1 MGGRSTATRAV
12 QTKIGYSPRQVYST
26 VGQGV
31 PGCFP
36 STTEYVKFRLV
47 GAIPDVVSKTRAH
60 FLWRVHKINGIPLP
74 EPSPLN
80 RSGIRTPQ
88 LLNDPGHNFYH
99 VLNTPSRPWY
109 VNLKTL
115 PWKIALDEMVLPNAA
130 RGTSQI
136 PEANSRMTQYVFSQK
151 GWIYDTMRGAPGFV
165 VNRRGP
171 VPRINLTNFIVG
183 LGTNAGGPKVVDC
196 YDLAGGLECY
206 INLIGA
212 DSNYHFLVPFGYL
225 ALKDLIGIGV
235 CNNPFFNSPFLP
247 GPQIVA
253 DTDNRGTRIFANH
266 AYVIDGGKVFDA
278 NVGPAL
284 GLEDE
289 TNYRL
294 SSMALDTPLQ
304 RAAANLGG
312 ASLMLRVRIA
322 QVIPTD
328 KE

>member
-151 GWIYDTMRGAPGFV
+151 GFIYDIRLGKPGFV
-165 VNRRGP
+165 VNGGGP
-171 VPRINLTNFIVG
+171 VPKINLTKFIMEAG
-183 LGTNAGGPKVVDC
+183 FNRGGPNVVNC
-196 YDLAGGLECY
+196 HDLAGGLECY

-212 DSNYHFLVPFGYL
+212 DSNYHFLRPFGYL
-225 ALKDLIGIGV
+225 ALTNLIGIIEAGEFIP
-235 CNNPFFNSPFLP
+235 CNNPYFNSPRLP
-247 GPQIVA
+247 GPPEVDA
-253 DTDNRGTRIFANH
+253 DDNRFTRIFANH

-284 GLEDE
+284 GLQDE
-289 TNYRL
+289 ANYRL
-294 SSMALDTPLQ
+294 STMARDTPLQ
-304 RAAANLGG
+304 RARANLGG
-312 ASLMLRVRIA
+312 ASRVLRVSI
-322 QVIPTD
+322 